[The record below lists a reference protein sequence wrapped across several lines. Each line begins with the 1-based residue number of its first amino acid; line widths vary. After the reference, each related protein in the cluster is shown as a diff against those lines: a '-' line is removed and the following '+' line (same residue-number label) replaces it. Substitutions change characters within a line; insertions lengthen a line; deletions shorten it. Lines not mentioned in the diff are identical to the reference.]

1 MSKTTPAGYHG
12 FEFWLY
18 DVCESIL
25 FAEMAEVINE
35 HPRRQRPDWLTALKR
50 ELRVHALV
58 GADFYVPF
66 DDWCDG
72 HEEEFLA
79 IVAEASRRLEER
91 GRITAEEAS
100 AWVVLDGKPIIW
112 RGQEF
117 EDTAPVV
124 AFAEILRAIIRGE
137 YPEAP
142 AGHRWFFGL
151 PEVTTIRMPT
161 R

>member
-25 FAEMAEVINE
+25 FAEMAAVITE
-35 HPRRQRPDWLTALKR
+35 HPRSEWLTALKR
-50 ELRVHALV
+50 ELQVHALV
-58 GADFYVPF
+58 GADFYVPL
-66 DDWCDG
+66 DEWCDG

-79 IVAEASRRLEER
+79 ILAEASGRLEER
-91 GRITAEEAS
+91 GWIAAEEA
-100 AWVVLDGKPIIW
+100 ATWVVLDGKPIIW

-142 AGHRWFFGL
+142 AGHRWLFGL
-151 PEVTTIRMPT
+151 PEVSTIRMPSH
-161 R
+161 